1 MKLKHISVQDYWTPV
16 VNLWEQTC
24 FTNWCYFIYQGH
36 CGRGERSGM
45 MVRHTTDYWIHPW
58 NVLKKSTN
66 YSVLCQICKQVKFLI
81 WSRKCELPGLLF
93 VPQTSVCS
101 DFSSETSWAIPLLC
115 CMGPTQPCG
124 LLCIFCI
131 ETKRESEG
139 VKMIKFNRN
148 TLCILAFFAFRHLR
162 MSSLEDITLKRFF
175 LDIYLPFR
183 L

>member
-1 MKLKHISVQDYWTPV
+1 MLFYLSRSLLKRWKVGYGG
-16 VNLWEQTC
+16 QTHYRLLNPPLKC
-24 FTNWCYFIYQGH
+24 SEKIYQLQ
-36 CGRGERSGM
+36 CILSNLQ
-45 MVRHTTDYWIHPW
+45 TSKI
-58 NVLKKSTN
+58 
-66 YSVLCQICKQVKFLI
+66 LI
-81 WSRKCELPGLLF
+81 WMRKCELPGLLF

-101 DFSSETSWAIPLLC
+101 DFSSETSWVIPLLC
-115 CMGPTQPCG
+115 CTEPTPPCG
-124 LLCIFCI
+124 LSCIFCI

-162 MSSLEDITLKRFF
+162 MSSLEDNTLKRFF

>member
-1 MKLKHISVQDYWTPV
+1 MCWMAKDIISLTLINLDHWLIMIDSWNEIKTYIGTRLLNTRI

-93 VPQTSVCS
+93 DPQTWVCS
-101 DFSSETSWAIPLLC
+101 DFSSETSWGIPRLC
-115 CMGPTQPCG
+115 CMEPTPPCG

-131 ETKRESEG
+131 ETKRESKG
-139 VKMIKFNRN
+139 IF
-148 TLCILAFFAFRHLR
+148 
-162 MSSLEDITLKRFF
+162 SL
-175 LDIYLPFR
+175 
-183 L
+183 